1 MADPGVRRP
10 RTLFLGSGYAGH
22 RVRFEG
28 LQRHT
33 KADPRHAPRYRIV
46 SGWQAGGSLERLP
59 LPPGL
64 SGRIRALQ
72 EASILT
78 RPPRPDAI
86 WLSASH
92 LAAPFLWWNTGR
104 WRRPMVVDLDWTRE
118 QQELMAPDYFG
129 RPARIGAR
137 RALGDALERWLWSGA
152 AYFTPWSH
160 WAADSLQRQGVRP
173 DRIRVMPPGVDLDAW
188 RPPAPGSRGLTE
200 RLQLLFVGNDFERKG
215 GSLLVEAMASGLAG
229 VADLHV
235 VTGADVRSTP
245 GVTVHRATPNSPQLR
260 ALFER
265 AELFV
270 MPSKAECFG
279 LAILEAMATGLPAV
293 VGLSGAMP
301 EIVEHGRTGWLVEP
315 SVASITSTLRQAWE
329 RREALPAM
337 GAAARC
343 AAEARFDGRRNDAR
357 VLDLLLEA
365 AHAG

>member
-1 MADPGVRRP
+1 SMPLSTTEAGRQGVQDPRGPGRLRASPRGSGPRMSSRTQPKAPGRPRKADRPLPSTARRARRTGTALGIRHRRWPAHAPTAAARRADDMADPGVRRP

-118 QQELMAPDYFG
+118 QQELMAADYFG

-137 RALGDALERWLWSGA
+137 RALGDALERWLWRGA

-173 DRIRVMPPGVDLDAW
+173 DRIRV
-188 RPPAPGSRGLTE
+188 
-200 RLQLLFVGNDFERKG
+200 
-215 GSLLVEAMASGLAG
+215 
-229 VADLHV
+229 
-235 VTGADVRSTP
+235 
-245 GVTVHRATPNSPQLR
+245 
-260 ALFER
+260 
-265 AELFV
+265 
-270 MPSKAECFG
+270 
-279 LAILEAMATGLPAV
+279 
-293 VGLSGAMP
+293 
-301 EIVEHGRTGWLVEP
+301 
-315 SVASITSTLRQAWE
+315 
-329 RREALPAM
+329 
-337 GAAARC
+337 
-343 AAEARFDGRRNDAR
+343 
-357 VLDLLLEA
+357 
-365 AHAG
+365 